1 MTFEAVQSGPRAEE
15 DAYLIRRF
23 REGDAS
29 AFDALY
35 EKYYGRV
42 FSLARG
48 ILNNNEDAL
57 DAVQETF
64 VQVWR
69 NLKRFEAKSQ
79 FSTWLYRISVNTA
92 IQHARRSKRH
102 RQNTVPLETAET
114 LPGGTVP
121 EVSELKEQVYQT
133 LTRMRE
139 EDRAVLVLYYWE
151 NQSLE
156 EIAEVLGCT
165 ANAAKTRLFRARERF
180 REIWIE
186 MEEIHE

>member
-1 MTFEAVQSGPRAEE
+1 MTFEAVQPGAQADE
-15 DAYLIRRF
+15 DARLIRRF
-23 REGDAS
+23 RDGDAA

-42 FSLARG
+42 YSLARG
-48 ILNNNEDAL
+48 ILNDADDAL

-64 VQVWR
+64 GHVWR
-69 NLKRFEAKSQ
+69 NLGRFEAKSR

-92 IQHARRSKRH
+92 IQFARRNKRH
-102 RQNTVPLETAET
+102 ITATVGLEEAESI
-114 LPGGTVP
+114 PGGVVP
-121 EVSELKEQVYQT
+121 DVSDTREQVYQA
-133 LTRMRE
+133 LIRLRE

-156 EIAEVLGCT
+156 EMAEILGCT

-180 REIWIE
+180 REIWVQ
-186 MEEIHE
+186 MERVHE